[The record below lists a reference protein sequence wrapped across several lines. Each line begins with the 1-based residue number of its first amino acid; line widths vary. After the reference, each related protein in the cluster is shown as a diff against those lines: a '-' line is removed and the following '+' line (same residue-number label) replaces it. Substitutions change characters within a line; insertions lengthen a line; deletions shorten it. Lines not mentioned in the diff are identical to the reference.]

1 MNIKDLFGK
10 KILFFD
16 GAMGSMLQKSGL
28 KTGELPETLNVTNS
42 EIVIDIHMRYLKAG
56 ADIITANTFGA
67 YSTKYDNVEDI
78 IKRGID
84 NVKQAIALLELRDKF
99 IALDMGSVGK
109 LLKPLGD
116 LDFEDC
122 YEIFKRSAIAGEK
135 AGADL
140 VILET
145 MSDTYEVKAALLA
158 IKENTSLPVICTM
171 TFDEKGCALTGAD
184 VTVMTALVEGLGA
197 DALGINCGLGPVQ
210 IKGLFDRLVQLASIP
225 ILVQPN
231 AGLPRIENGQTVYDV
246 SPDEFALYMKK
257 FAEDGA
263 WLIGGCCGT
272 TPDHIQKT
280 VEICRDIV
288 PPPVTEKDFTV
299 VCSYSKAVIIDK
311 KPVVIGERI
320 NPTGKKKF
328 KEALKA
334 HNMDYILGEALSQ
347 ADNFADVL
355 DVNVGLPEINEE
367 EMMIE
372 AIKTIQASVNLPL
385 QIDSSTPEV
394 IEKALRV
401 YNGKPLV
408 NSVNGKVEI
417 MEKVFPAVKKYGGV
431 VVGLCIDENGIP
443 PSAEGRLAIARKI
456 IKTAEKYGI
465 SKKNII
471 IDTLTLTV
479 SAQQVESRETL
490 RALTLVRKELG
501 VKTVLGVSNISFG
514 LPNRS
519 LVNTTFLALALQS
532 GLNACI
538 INPLSKPMIDTI
550 SAYNILYGIDVGC
563 SEYISRQSGPD
574 IDLGA
579 GRTVVG
585 IAAIGKKE
593 PSLKELIVKGVKDG
607 AFEETK
613 RLLNE
618 EKKEPMDI
626 INNYIVSALDIVGDG
641 YDKGKYFL
649 PQLIMS
655 AETAKS
661 AFSAI
666 SEFLSQNG
674 SVQEKK
680 GKIVIAT
687 VEGDIHDIGKN
698 IVRALLENYGF
709 DVIDLGKDVPVS
721 VIVDKVVGEDIRL
734 LGLSALMTTTV
745 VNMEKTIKEVR
756 KVKPDCKIMVGG
768 AVLNKD
774 YADEIG
780 ADFYG
785 KDALASVGYAQEVF
799 G

>member
-1 MNIKDLFGK
+1 MDIRKLIGK

-16 GAMGSMLQKSGL
+16 GAMGSMLQKKGL
-28 KTGELPETLNVTNS
+28 KTGELPENLNITNP
-42 EIVIDIHMRYLKAG
+42 EIVIDIHMQYLSAG
-56 ADIITANTFGA
+56 ADIISANTFGA
-67 YSTKYDNVEDI
+67 YSTKYDNVEEI
-78 IKRGID
+78 ITAGIN
-84 NVKQAIALLELRDKF
+84 NVKQAISLLELENKF

-109 LLKPLGD
+109 LLKPLGELEFD
-116 LDFEDC
+116 EC
-122 YEIFKRSAIAGEK
+122 YEIFRRSAVAGEK

-145 MSDTYEVKAALLA
+145 ISDTYEAKAAILA
-158 IKENTSLPVICTM
+158 IKENTSLPIICTM
-171 TFDEKGCALTGAD
+171 TFDEKGFALTGAD
-184 VTVMTALVEGLGA
+184 VSVMTAVLEGLGV

-210 IKGLFDRLVQLASIP
+210 IRGLFEKLKEVASIP

-231 AGLPRIENGQTVYDV
+231 AGLPRIENGQTVYDI
-246 SPDEFALYMKK
+246 SADEFAEYMKE
-257 FAEDGA
+257 FAESGA

-272 TPDHIQKT
+272 TPLHIQKT
-280 VEICRDIV
+280 VELCKGIV
-288 PPPVTEKDFTV
+288 PPPVLPKDTTIV
-299 VCSYSKAVIIDK
+299 SSYSKSVVIEK

-328 KEALKA
+328 KEALKQ
-334 HNMDYILGEALSQ
+334 HNMDYILSEALSQ
-347 ADNFADVL
+347 ADNYADVL
-355 DVNVGLPEINEE
+355 DVNVGLPEIDEE
-367 EMMIE
+367 EMMLE
-372 AIKTIQASVNLPL
+372 AIRTIQASVNLPL

-394 IEKALRV
+394 IEKALRI

-408 NSVNGKVEI
+408 NSVNGKTEI

-431 VVGLCIDENGIP
+431 VVGLCIDEDGIP
-443 PSAEGRLAIARKI
+443 PLAEGRLAIAKKI
-456 IKTAEKYGI
+456 VETAQKYGI
-465 SKKNII
+465 DKKNVI

-479 SAQQVESRETL
+479 SAQQEESRETL
-490 RALTLVRKELG
+490 KALTLVRRELG

-563 SEYISRQSGPD
+563 SEYIQMQNNDEPAVFATSVQSK
-574 IDLGA
+574 A
-579 GRTVVG
+579 Q
-585 IAAIGKKE
+585 
-593 PSLKELIVKGVKDG
+593 SLKDLIVKGVKEG

-613 RLLNE
+613 RMLSE
-618 EKKEPMDI
+618 DKTEPLDI
-626 INNYIVSALDIVGDG
+626 INGFIVPALDIVGDG

-655 AETAKS
+655 AETAKNS
-661 AFSAI
+661 FAAI
-666 SEFLSQNG
+666 QEFMQQSG

-687 VEGDIHDIGKN
+687 VQGDIHDIGKN

-709 DVIDLGKDVPVS
+709 DVIDLGKDVAVGE
-721 VIVDKVVGEDIRL
+721 IVDTVVREDIKL

-756 KVKPDCKIMVGG
+756 KVQPDCKIMVGG
-768 AVLNKD
+768 AVLNED
-774 YADEIG
+774 YANEIG

-785 KDALASVGYAQEVF
+785 KDALASVGYAQKVF
-799 G
+799 EN

>member
-1 MNIKDLFGK
+1 MNIKDLLGK

-28 KTGELPETLNVTNS
+28 KTGELPETLNITNP

-56 ADIITANTFGA
+56 ADIISANTFGA
-67 YSTKYDNVEDI
+67 YSTKYENVEEI
-78 IKRGID
+78 IKRGIE
-84 NVKQAIALLELRDKF
+84 NVKQAIALLELENKF

-109 LLKPLGD
+109 LLKPLGE
-116 LDFEDC
+116 LDFDEC

-145 MSDTYEVKAALLA
+145 MSDTYEVKAAVLA
-158 IKENTSLPVICTM
+158 IKENTSLPIICTM
-171 TFDEKGCALTGAD
+171 TFDDKGFALTGAD
-184 VTVMTALVEGLGA
+184 VAVMTALLEGLEV
-197 DALGINCGLGPVQ
+197 DALGINCGLGPIQ
-210 IKGLFDRLVQLASIP
+210 IRGLFDKLIRLSSLP

-231 AGLPRIENGQTVYDV
+231 AGLPHIENGKTVYDV
-246 SPDEFALYMKK
+246 SPDEFAQYMKG
-257 FAEDGA
+257 FAQDGA

-272 TPDHIQKT
+272 TPEHIQKT
-280 VEICRDIV
+280 VELCRDIV
-288 PPPVTEKDFTV
+288 PPKVTKKNDTI
-299 VCSYSKAVIIDK
+299 VCSYSKSVIIDK

-328 KEALKA
+328 KAALKEGD
-334 HNMDYILGEALSQ
+334 MDYILNEALSQ
-347 ADNFADVL
+347 ADNHADVL
-355 DVNVGLPEINEE
+355 DVNVGLPEIDET

-372 AIKTIQASVNLPL
+372 AVKIIQASVNLPL

-408 NSVNGKVEI
+408 NSVNGKPEI

-431 VVGLCIDENGIP
+431 VVGLCIDRDGIP
-443 PSAEGRLAIARKI
+443 KTAEGRLAIARKI
-456 IKTAEKYGI
+456 VETAESYGI
-465 SKKNII
+465 LKKDII

-479 SAQQVESRETL
+479 SAQQEESRETL
-490 RALTLVRKELG
+490 RALTLVRKTLG

-550 SAYNILYGIDVGC
+550 SAYNILYGIDKGC
-563 SEYISRQSGPD
+563 GEYIELQSEANFKED
-574 IDLGA
+574 I
-579 GRTVVG
+579 G
-585 IAAIGKKE
+585 IMSVSPKTS
-593 PSLKELIVKGVKDG
+593 SLKDIIVKGVKDG

-613 RLLNE
+613 RLLEE
-618 EKKEPMDI
+618 EKEEPMNI
-626 INNYIVSALDIVGDG
+626 INDYIVSALDIVGDG
-641 YDKGKYFL
+641 YEKGKYFL

-661 AFSAI
+661 AFAAI
-666 SEFLSQNG
+666 SEFLSQSG
-674 SVQEKK
+674 AVQEKK

-698 IVRALLENYGF
+698 IVKALLENYGF

-721 VIVDKVVGEDIRL
+721 VIVDKVEKYDIKL

-768 AVLNKD
+768 AVLNED
-774 YADEIG
+774 YANEIG

-785 KDALASVGYAQEVF
+785 KDALASVGYAQKVF

>member
-1 MNIKDLFGK
+1 MDIRELIGK

-16 GAMGSMLQKSGL
+16 GAMGSMLQKKGL
-28 KTGELPETLNVTNS
+28 KTGELPENLNITNP
-42 EIVIDIHMRYLKAG
+42 EIVIDIHMQYLKAG
-56 ADIITANTFGA
+56 ADIISANTFGA
-67 YSTKYDNVEDI
+67 YSTKYDNVEEI
-78 IKRGID
+78 ITAGIN
-84 NVKQAIALLELRDKF
+84 NVKQAISLLELEDRF

-109 LLKPLGD
+109 LLKPLGELEFD
-116 LDFEDC
+116 EC

-135 AGADL
+135 AGANL

-145 MSDTYEVKAALLA
+145 ISDTYEAKAAILA
-158 IKENTSLPVICTM
+158 IKENTSLPIVCTM
-171 TFDEKGCALTGAD
+171 TFDEKGFALTGAD
-184 VTVMTALVEGLGA
+184 VSVMTAVLEGLGV

-210 IKGLFDRLVQLASIP
+210 IKGLFDKLKEVASIP

-231 AGLPRIENGQTVYDV
+231 AGLPRIENGQTVYDI
-246 SPDEFALYMKK
+246 SADEFAEYMKE
-257 FAEDGA
+257 FAKSGA

-272 TPDHIQKT
+272 TPLHIQKT
-280 VEICRDIV
+280 VELCKNIV
-288 PPPVTEKDFTV
+288 PPAVTRKDITIV
-299 VCSYSKAVIIDK
+299 SSYSKSVVIDK
-311 KPVVIGERI
+311 KPIVIGERI

-347 ADNFADVL
+347 ADNHADVL
-355 DVNVGLPEINEE
+355 DVNVGLPEIDEE
-367 EMMIE
+367 EMMLE

-394 IEKALRV
+394 IERALRI

-408 NSVNGKVEI
+408 NSVNGKTEI

-431 VVGLCIDENGIP
+431 VVGLCIDEGGIP
-443 PSAEGRLAIARKI
+443 PLAEGRLEIAKKI
-456 IKTAEKYGI
+456 VETAEKYGI
-465 SKKNII
+465 DKKNVI

-479 SAQQVESRETL
+479 SAQQEESRETL
-490 RALTLVRKELG
+490 KALTLVRRELG

-563 SEYISRQSGPD
+563 SEYIQLQNNDESPVLASSVQTK
-574 IDLGA
+574 A
-579 GRTVVG
+579 Q
-585 IAAIGKKE
+585 
-593 PSLKELIVKGVKDG
+593 SLKDLIVKGVKEG
-607 AFEETK
+607 AFDETK
-613 RLLNE
+613 RMLLE
-618 EKKEPMDI
+618 DGTEPLDI
-626 INNYIVSALDIVGDG
+626 INGFIVPALDIVGDG

-655 AETAKS
+655 AETAKNS
-661 AFSAI
+661 FAAI
-666 SEFLSQNG
+666 QEFMQQSG

-687 VEGDIHDIGKN
+687 VQGDIHDIGKN
-698 IVRALLENYGF
+698 IVKALLENYGF
-709 DVIDLGKDVPVS
+709 DVIDLGKDVAVGE
-721 VIVDKVVGEDIRL
+721 IVDTVVKEDIKL

-756 KVKPDCKIMVGG
+756 KVQPDCKIMVGG
-768 AVLNKD
+768 AVLNED
-774 YADEIG
+774 YANEIG

-785 KDALASVGYAQEVF
+785 KDALASVGYAQKVF
-799 G
+799 EN

>member
-1 MNIKDLFGK
+1 MDLKTLIGK

-16 GAMGSMLQKSGL
+16 GAMGSMLQKKGL
-28 KTGELPETLNVTNS
+28 KTGELPESLNITNPDA
-42 EIVIDIHMRYLKAG
+42 IIDIHTQYLDAG

-67 YSTKYDNVEDI
+67 FSTKFDNVGEI
-78 IKRGID
+78 INAGI
-84 NVKQAIALLELRDKF
+84 NNAKEAIRLSGYKNKF
-99 IALDMGSVGK
+99 TALDMGSVGK
-109 LLKPLGD
+109 LLKPLGE
-116 LDFEDC
+116 LEFEEC
-122 YEIFKRSAIAGEK
+122 YNIFKRSAVSGEK
-135 AGADL
+135 AGADI

-145 MSDTYEVKAALLA
+145 LSDTYEAKAAVLA
-158 IKENTSLPVICTM
+158 VKENTSLPVICTM
-171 TFDEKGCALTGAD
+171 TFDEKGYALTGAD
-184 VTVMTALVEGLGA
+184 ALTMTALLEGLGV

-210 IKGLFDRLVQLASIP
+210 IKGIFDKLIKYSSVP
-225 ILVQPN
+225 VLVQPN
-231 AGLPRIENGQTVYDV
+231 AGLPKVENGQTVYDI
-246 SPDEFALYMKK
+246 SAEEFACHMAD
-257 FAEDGA
+257 FAKEGA

-272 TPDHIQKT
+272 TPAHIQKT
-280 VEICRDIV
+280 VEKCKNIV
-288 PPPVTEKDFTV
+288 PPSVTKKNFTV
-299 VCSYSKAVIIDK
+299 VSSYSKSVIIDK

-328 KEALKA
+328 KQALKDNNMEYILNEALA
-334 HNMDYILGEALSQ
+334 Q
-347 ADNFADVL
+347 AENYADVL
-355 DVNVGLPEINEE
+355 DVNVGLPEIDEKA
-367 EMMIE
+367 MMIS
-372 AIKTIQASVNLPL
+372 AVKTIQASVSLPL

-394 IEKALRV
+394 IEEALRI

-408 NSVNGKVEI
+408 NSVNGKSEI

-443 PSAEGRLAIARKI
+443 PCAEGRFKIAEKI
-456 IKTAEKYGI
+456 VKTAESYGI
-465 SKKNII
+465 DKKDII

-479 SAQQVESRETL
+479 SAQQEESRETL
-490 RALTLVRKELG
+490 KALSLVRDKLG

-538 INPLSKPMIDTI
+538 INPLSRPMIDTI
-550 SAYNILYGIDVGC
+550 SAYNILYGIDKGC
-563 SEYISRQSGPD
+563 GEYIAMQSGDDKTALPD
-574 IDLGA
+574 IPVKTA
-579 GRTVVG
+579 EKRT
-585 IAAIGKKE
+585 
-593 PSLKELIVKGVKDG
+593 SLKELIIKGVKEG

-613 RLLNE
+613 RLLKE
-618 EKKEPMDI
+618 ENKQPVEI
-626 INNYIVSALDIVGDG
+626 INEYIVSALDVVGDG
-641 YDKGKYFL
+641 YEKGKYFL

-655 AETAKS
+655 ADTAKN

-666 SEFLSQNG
+666 QEFLDESG
-674 SVQEKK
+674 EIQEKK

-721 VIVDKVVGEDIRL
+721 IIVDRVFTDDIKL

-745 VNMEKTIKEVR
+745 INMERTIKEVK
-756 KVKPDCKIMVGG
+756 KVCPDCKIMVGG
-768 AVLNKD
+768 AVLNQE

-785 KDALASVGYAQEVF
+785 KDALASVEYAQKVF
-799 G
+799 SEI

>member
-1 MNIKDLFGK
+1 MNIKELLGK

-28 KTGELPETLNVTNS
+28 KTGELPETLNLTS
-42 EIVIDIHMRYLKAG
+42 PETVIDIHIRYLKAG

-67 YSTKYDNVEDI
+67 YSTKYDNVEEI
-78 IKRGID
+78 ISAGIY
-84 NVKQAIALLELRDKF
+84 NVKQAIALLELENKF
-99 IALDMGSVGK
+99 VALDMGSVGK

-116 LDFEDC
+116 LEFDEC

-135 AGADL
+135 AGANL

-145 MSDTYEVKAALLA
+145 MSDTYEAKAAILA

-171 TFDEKGCALTGAD
+171 TFDENGYALTGAD
-184 VTVMTALVEGLGA
+184 IVVMTAVLEGLGV

-210 IKGLFDRLVQLASIP
+210 IKGLFDKLIKCSSLPV
-225 ILVQPN
+225 LVQPN
-231 AGLPRIENGQTVYDV
+231 AGLPKIENGKTVYDV
-246 SPDEFALYMKK
+246 SPDEFAEYMVD
-257 FAEDGA
+257 FAKEGA

-272 TPDHIQKT
+272 TPLHIQKT
-280 VEICRDIV
+280 VEACKDIT
-288 PPPVTEKDFTV
+288 PPTVTEKDFTV
-299 VCSYSKAVIIDK
+299 VSSYSKYVIIDK
-311 KPVVIGERI
+311 KPVIIGERI

-328 KEALKA
+328 KEALKEN
-334 HNMDYILGEALSQ
+334 NMGYILDEALSQ
-347 ADNFADVL
+347 MENSADIL
-355 DVNVGLPEINEE
+355 DVNVGLPEIDEKE
-367 EMMIE
+367 TMLS
-372 AIKTIQASVNLPL
+372 AVKTIQASVNLPL

-394 IEKALRV
+394 IEEALRI
-401 YNGKPLV
+401 YNGKALI
-408 NSVNGKVEI
+408 NSVNGKPEI
-417 MEKVFPAVKKYGGV
+417 MEKIFPAVKKYGGV
-431 VVGLCIDENGIP
+431 VVGLCIDKDGIP
-443 PSAEGRLAIARKI
+443 KTAEGRLKIAEKI
-456 IKTAEKYGI
+456 VRTAEEYGI
-465 SKKNII
+465 SRKNII

-479 SAQQVESRETL
+479 SAQQEESRETL
-490 RALTLVRKELG
+490 RALSLVRDKLK

-514 LPNRS
+514 LPNRG

-550 SAYNILYGIDVGC
+550 LAYNILYGIDKGC
-563 SEYISRQSGPD
+563 TEYIASQGEQTQS
-574 IDLGA
+574 
-579 GRTVVG
+579 VVLPT
-585 IAAIGKKE
+585 KDTEK
-593 PSLKELIVKGVKDG
+593 PSLKDLIVKGVKNG

-613 RLLNE
+613 RLLNDE
-618 EKKEPMDI
+618 GMKPVDI
-626 INNYIVSALDIVGDG
+626 INEYIVAALDITGEA

-655 AETAKS
+655 AETAKN

-666 SEFLSQNG
+666 QEFLNENG
-674 SVQEKK
+674 TVQEKK

-698 IVRALLENYGF
+698 IVKALLENYGF

-721 VIVDKVVGEDIRL
+721 VIVDKVVKEDIKL

-745 VNMEKTIKEVR
+745 VNMEKTIKEV
-756 KVKPDCKIMVGG
+756 KEIKPDCKIMVGG
-768 AVLNKD
+768 AVLTQE

-785 KDALASVGYAQEVF
+785 KDALASVEYAQKVF
-799 G
+799 KR

>member
-10 KILFFD
+10 KLLFFD

-28 KTGELPETLNVTNS
+28 KTGELPETLNITS
-42 EIVIDIHMRYLKAG
+42 PETIIDIHMRYLKAG

-67 YSTKYDNVEDI
+67 YSTKYDNVEEI
-78 IKRGID
+78 ISTGIY
-84 NVKQAIALLELRDKF
+84 NVKQAIALLEAENKYV
-99 IALDMGSVGK
+99 ALDMGSVGK
-109 LLKPLGD
+109 LLKPLGELEFD
-116 LDFEDC
+116 EC
-122 YEIFKRSAIAGEK
+122 YEIFKRSAVAGEK
-135 AGADL
+135 AGANL

-145 MSDTYEVKAALLA
+145 ISDTYEAKAAILA

-171 TFDEKGCALTGAD
+171 TFDEKGYALTGAD
-184 VTVMTALVEGLGA
+184 INVMTAVLEGLGV

-210 IKGLFDRLVQLASIP
+210 IKGLFDKLIKVASIP

-231 AGLPRIENGQTVYDV
+231 AGLPKIENGQTVYDI
-246 SPDEFALYMKK
+246 SSDEFAGYMRE
-257 FAEDGA
+257 FARGGA

-272 TPDHIQKT
+272 TPLHIEKT
-280 VEICRDIV
+280 VKACKDIT

-299 VCSYSKAVIIDK
+299 VSSYSKYVYIDK

-328 KEALKA
+328 KQALKDN
-334 HNMDYILGEALSQ
+334 NMSYILDEALSQ
-347 ADNFADVL
+347 AENSADIL
-355 DVNVGLPEINEE
+355 DVNVGLPEINEK
-367 EMMIE
+367 EMMIS

-394 IEKALRV
+394 IEAALRI
-401 YNGKPLV
+401 YNGRPLI
-408 NSVNGKVEI
+408 NSVNGKPEI

-431 VVGLCIDENGIP
+431 VVGLCIDKDGIP
-443 PSAEGRLAIARKI
+443 PTAEGRIKIAEKI
-456 IKTAEKYGI
+456 IKTAEEYGI

-479 SAQQVESRETL
+479 SAQQEESRETL
-490 RALTLVRKELG
+490 RALSLARDNLK
-501 VKTVLGVSNISFG
+501 VKTILGVSNISFG
-514 LPNRS
+514 LPNRG
-519 LVNTTFLALALQS
+519 LVNTVFLSLALQS

-538 INPLSKPMIDTI
+538 INPMSRPMIDTI
-550 SAYNILYGIDVGC
+550 RAYNILYGIDKGC
-563 SEYISRQSGPD
+563 TEYISSQSERAENAVPSSGND
-574 IDLGA
+574 RKTD
-579 GRTVVG
+579 
-585 IAAIGKKE
+585 
-593 PSLKELIVKGVKDG
+593 SLKDLIIKGVKDG

-618 EKKEPMDI
+618 ENEKPVDI
-626 INNYIVSALDIVGDG
+626 INKYIVPALDVTGDA
-641 YDKGKYFL
+641 YEKGKYFL

-655 AETAKS
+655 ADTAKN
-661 AFSAI
+661 AFAAI
-666 SEFLSQNG
+666 QEFLNENG
-674 SVQEKK
+674 VVSEKK
-680 GKIVIAT
+680 GKIIIAT

-721 VIVDKVVGEDIRL
+721 LIVDKVLEENVKL

-745 VNMEKTIKEVR
+745 VNMEKTIK
-756 KVKPDCKIMVGG
+756 KVKQAKPDCKIMVGG
-768 AVLNKD
+768 AVLNQE

-785 KDALASVGYAQEVF
+785 KDALASVEYARKIF

>member
-1 MNIKDLFGK
+1 MNFRDLLGK

-16 GAMGSMLQKSGL
+16 GAMGSMLQKKGL
-28 KTGELPETLNVTNS
+28 KTGELPENLNLTNP
-42 EIVIDIHMRYLKAG
+42 EIVIDIHLQYLKAG
-56 ADIITANTFGA
+56 ADIISANTFGA
-67 YSTKYDNVEDI
+67 YSTKYDNVEEI
-78 IKRGID
+78 IKAGID
-84 NVKQAIALLELRDKF
+84 NVKQAIALSELENKF

-116 LDFEDC
+116 LEFEEC

-135 AGADL
+135 AGANL

-145 MSDTYEVKAALLA
+145 ISDTYEAKAAILA
-158 IKENTSLPVICTM
+158 IKENTSLPIVCTM
-171 TFDEKGCALTGAD
+171 TFDEKGYALTGAD
-184 VTVMTALVEGLGA
+184 VKIMTAVLEGLGV

-210 IKGLFDRLVQLASIP
+210 IRGLFDELIKTASIP

-231 AGLPRIENGQTVYDV
+231 AGLPRIEDGQTVYDI
-246 SPDEFALYMKK
+246 SDDEFAQYMKK

-272 TPDHIQKT
+272 TPSHIQKT
-280 VEICRDIV
+280 VELCKDIT
-288 PPPVTEKDFTV
+288 PPAVTEKEFTIV
-299 VCSYSKAVIIDK
+299 TSYSKYVIIDK
-311 KPVVIGERI
+311 RPVVIGERI

-328 KEALKA
+328 KEALKE
-334 HNMDYILGEALSQ
+334 HNMDYILNEALSQ
-347 ADNFADVL
+347 ADNHADVL

-394 IEKALRV
+394 IEKALRI

-408 NSVNGKVEI
+408 NSVNGKAEI

-431 VVGLCIDENGIP
+431 VVGLCIDEDGIP
-443 PSAEGRLAIARKI
+443 PTAEGRLKIAEKI
-456 IKTAEKYGI
+456 VKTAEKYGI
-465 SKKNII
+465 HKKNVI

-479 SAQQVESRETL
+479 SAQQEESRETL
-490 RALTLVRKELG
+490 RALSLVRDNLG

-519 LVNTTFLALALQS
+519 LVNTTFLALAIQS

-550 SAYNILYGIDVGC
+550 SAYNILYGIDKGC
-563 SEYISRQSGPD
+563 TEYIALQSVADEQPAISAMGVQKKSA
-574 IDLGA
+574 DLKDL
-579 GRTVVG
+579 V
-585 IAAIGKKE
+585 
-593 PSLKELIVKGVKDG
+593 VKGVKEG

-613 RLLNE
+613 KMLTEDKIDPL
-618 EKKEPMDI
+618 DV
-626 INNYIVSALDIVGDG
+626 INNYIVPALDVVGDG
-641 YDKGKYFL
+641 YEKGKYFL

-661 AFSAI
+661 AFAAI
-666 SEFLSQNG
+666 QEFLSASGNT
-674 SVQEKK
+674 QEKK
-680 GKIVIAT
+680 GKIIIAT
-687 VEGDIHDIGKN
+687 VQGDIHDIGKN
-698 IVRALLENYGF
+698 IVKALLENYGF
-709 DVIDLGKDVPVS
+709 DVVDMGKDVPVMD
-721 VIVDKVVGEDIRL
+721 IVDKVVELDVQL

-745 VNMEKTIKEVR
+745 VNMEKTIKEVK

-768 AVLNKD
+768 AVLNQE

-785 KDALASVGYAQEVF
+785 KDALASVAYAQKVF
-799 G
+799 AN